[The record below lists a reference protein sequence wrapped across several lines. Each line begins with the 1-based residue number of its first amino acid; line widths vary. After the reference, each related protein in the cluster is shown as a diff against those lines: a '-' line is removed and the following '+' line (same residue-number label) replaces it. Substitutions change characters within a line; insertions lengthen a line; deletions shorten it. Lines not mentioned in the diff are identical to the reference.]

1 MIPLYTDLGNNYM
14 RIERYKPA
22 EIVFKNALKID
33 PNFINAHYG
42 LVGAYLNQ
50 NKIEEALVEL
60 QKVTELAPDSQMA
73 KSARE
78 LIQQITQEKLK
89 SSPPVFSQLA
99 VHTYPLS
106 FYILHFVFSSSHF
119 PPALYLYAI
128 TIR

>member
-1 MIPLYTDLGNNYM
+1 M

-89 SSPPVFSQLA
+89 SSPTETDNP
-99 VHTYPLS
+99 
-106 FYILHFVFSSSHF
+106 
-119 PPALYLYAI
+119 
-128 TIR
+128 